1 MHERVPSVPAAPP
14 TWMSIALRRDVVR
27 RALLYCVVV
36 GTVLITIN
44 HVPALVR
51 GDVSAFRLFQIALT
65 YCVPYAVTTFAS
77 TQAIRAEWARRA

>member
-1 MHERVPSVPAAPP
+1 MRETASPALTGAP
-14 TWMSIALRRDVVR
+14 TRMSIALRRDVVR
-27 RALLYCVVV
+27 RASLYCVVV

-77 TQAIRAEWARRA
+77 TQAIRAEWARRV